1 LKKIGITGC
10 IGSGKTTVSRIF
22 MQLGIPVYNADSRAK
37 WLMESNDILIRNIK
51 EIFGSNAYTTDG
63 ALNRSFIAAE
73 AFKHP
78 DLLKQLNQVVHPFV
92 FADFDEWC
100 NKHSNY
106 QYIVKEAALMFES
119 DSYKQLDEIIV
130 VTAPES
136 LRIERSMQRDG
147 SSKEAVLA
155 RMKNQM
161 TEAEKLSKAHHEI
174 KNDEEHLLIPQVL
187 VLHNKWTYL

>member
-1 LKKIGITGC
+1 
-10 IGSGKTTVSRIF
+10 

-119 DSYKQLDEIIV
+119 DSYKQLVEIIV

>member
-1 LKKIGITGC
+1 M
-10 IGSGKTTVSRIF
+10 GSGKTTVSRIF
-22 MQLGIPVYNADSRAK
+22 MQLGIPVYDADSRAK
-37 WLMESNDILIRNIK
+37 WLMVNNNDLIRSLK
-51 EIFGSNAYTTDG
+51 DIFGSNAYTPDG
-63 ALNRSFIAAE
+63 LLNRSFIAAE
-73 AFKHP
+73 AFKQP
-78 DLLKQLNQVVHPFV
+78 SLLEQLNRVVHPLV

-100 NKHSNY
+100 SDHNKHP
-106 QYIVKEAALMFES
+106 YIVKEAALMFES

-136 LRIERSMQRDG
+136 LRIQRSMQRDG

-161 TEAEKLSKAHHEI
+161 TEAEKLSKAQHEI

-187 VLHNKWTYL
+187 ALHKKWTQV

>member
-1 LKKIGITGC
+1 
-10 IGSGKTTVSRIF
+10 
-22 MQLGIPVYNADSRAK
+22 
-37 WLMESNDILIRNIK
+37 
-51 EIFGSNAYTTDG
+51 
-63 ALNRSFIAAE
+63 
-73 AFKHP
+73 
-78 DLLKQLNQVVHPFV
+78 
-92 FADFDEWC
+92 
-100 NKHSNY
+100 